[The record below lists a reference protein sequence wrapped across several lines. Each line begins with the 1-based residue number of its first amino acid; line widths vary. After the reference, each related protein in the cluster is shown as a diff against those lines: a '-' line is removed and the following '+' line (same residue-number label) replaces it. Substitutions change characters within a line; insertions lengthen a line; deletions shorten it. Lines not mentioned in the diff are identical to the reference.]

1 MVSALTRENKIF
13 LLDLKVRLLIMR
25 DHLSLNKNTIIIGTG
40 FLNPLLHEDPP
51 ILTIT
56 PFLQIFSNPFF
67 PIPLPFFL
75 MPCFFRW
82 KCDCVTSYMLF
93 YIIIW
98 HPYTHTHTHMHS
110 YMYARTHA
118 CMHSHTHTHTHMH
131 ACIHTHT
138 HTQIHTQ
145 QKQGP
150 IDRHINIII
159 NTVMFSEQLS
169 VLYWINYSLISNA
182 YFPEVDNIFA
192 LLKLIMCGSH
202 IPAD

>member
-1 MVSALTRENKIF
+1 MVSALTHENKIF

-98 HPYTHTHTHMHS
+98 HPYTHTHTH
-110 YMYARTHA
+110 TCIHA
-118 CMHSHTHTHTHMH
+118 CMHAHMH

-138 HTQIHTQ
+138 HTHTHTQ

-169 VLYWINYSLISNA
+169 VLYWINYSLISDM

>member
-75 MPCFFRW
+75 MPCFFCW

-98 HPYTHTHTHMHS
+98 HPYTHTHTHAFMHVH
-110 YMYARTHA
+110 THT
-118 CMHSHTHTHTHMH
+118 CMHAFTHTHTHTH
-131 ACIHTHT
+131 ACMHTHT
-138 HTQIHTQ
+138 HTHKYTHSKNRDQ
-145 QKQGP
+145 
-150 IDRHINIII
+150 
-159 NTVMFSEQLS
+159 
-169 VLYWINYSLISNA
+169 
-182 YFPEVDNIFA
+182 
-192 LLKLIMCGSH
+192 
-202 IPAD
+202 